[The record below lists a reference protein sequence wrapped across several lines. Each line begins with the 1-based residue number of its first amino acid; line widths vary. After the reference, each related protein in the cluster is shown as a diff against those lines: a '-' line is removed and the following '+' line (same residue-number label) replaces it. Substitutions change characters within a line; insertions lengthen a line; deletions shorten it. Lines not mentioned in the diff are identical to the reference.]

1 MKKILMTIFGIV
13 GLTTASQAQFG
24 GVGAAIM
31 LGGGYMEDPGEAYA
45 TIQLRGTVYE
55 DDAFAH
61 NVFLE
66 FLGHSDDAELE
77 LIDRGGRPF
86 FENGDI
92 RFANFTLNYELETK
106 LSPAISFYVGAGA
119 GIEHISLDD
128 RFDFS
133 IDSDTN
139 FLGQAFVGFRAKLG
153 RSFFAQIG
161 VRHLWRE
168 DFSLLD
174 DQFLTED
181 TTAYDLSI
189 GFRF

>member
-1 MKKILMTIFGIV
+1 MKKTLMTILGIV
-13 GLTTASQAQFG
+13 GLASTAQADFM
-24 GVGAAIM
+24 GVNGSIM
-31 LGGGYMEDPGEAYA
+31 LGGGYMEDPGEGYGFL
-45 TIQLRGTVYE
+45 QLRGTVYE

-61 NVFLE
+61 NFFIE

-77 LIDRGGRPF
+77 FVGRGGRTF
-86 FENGDI
+86 FEDGDI
-92 RFANFTLNYELETK
+92 NFANFTLNYELEAK
-106 LSPAISFYVGAGA
+106 LSSSISFYAGAGA

-139 FLGQAFVGFRAKLG
+139 VVGQAFVGLRAKLG
-153 RSFFAQIG
+153 NSFVAQIG